1 MENTPENGNAK
12 ITPIQIHEAA
22 NDLEQ
27 VLNSTMGDE
36 ILSILSLD
44 DDQFTI
50 LAPGILQSFDQSVNN
65 PNDKIALTQAINASG
80 LKAEDLTG
88 SFDEICEE
96 IEKLDVSVQKRD
108 FLKSILGTIVNA
120 VNDTEGIS
128 KRNVRVAIELC
139 HPDAKIPQYAHIS
152 DSGVD
157 VYALEDITIRPG
169 ETALIPTG
177 IKVALPAGYELQV
190 RPKSGRALKT
200 KLRVANTP
208 GTIDQE
214 YRDEIKIIIENVES
228 PIKDITYE
236 EVMNCETGMVDHL
249 KITSIEYGSSFT
261 IGKGEKF
268 CQLVL
273 AEVPKISFYRVEN
286 VLEIDENNRNGGFG
300 SSSIY
305 DKNDERY
312 GTDLNG
318 GEEDG
323 TN

>member
-1 MENTPENGNAK
+1 MENENTPENAK
-12 ITPIQIHEAA
+12 ITPIQIHEAVD
-22 NDLEQ
+22 DLEQ
-27 VLNSTMGDE
+27 VLSSTMGDE

-65 PNDKIALTQAINASG
+65 PNDKITLTQAINASG

-88 SFDEICEE
+88 NFNEICEE

-108 FLKSILGTIVNA
+108 FLKGILGTIVNA

-128 KRNVRVAIELC
+128 KRNVQVAIELC
-139 HPDAKIPQYAHIS
+139 HPNAKIPQYAHIS

-157 VYALEDITIRPG
+157 VYALDDITIKPG
-169 ETALIPTG
+169 ETVLVPTG

-214 YRDEIKIIIENVES
+214 YRDEIKIIIENVEP

-236 EVMNCETGMVDHL
+236 EVTNCETGMVDHL

-273 AEVPKISFYRVEN
+273 AEVPKIAFFRVDS
-286 VLEIDENNRNGGFG
+286 VLEVDENNRKGGFG

-305 DKNDERY
+305 DKNDSRY
-312 GTDLNG
+312 GTDLL
-318 GEEDG
+318 
-323 TN
+323 

>member
-1 MENTPENGNAK
+1 MENTPENENAK

-22 NDLEQ
+22 SDLEQ

-139 HPDAKIPQYAHIS
+139 HPDAKIPQYSSIHDA
-152 DSGVD
+152 GAD
-157 VYALEDITIRPG
+157 VYAIEDVTIKPG
-169 ETALIPTG
+169 ETKVIPTG
-177 IKVALPAGYELQV
+177 FKIALPPGFAILV
-190 RPKSGRALKT
+190 HPRSGLSAKT
-200 KLRVANTP
+200 KMRIANSI
-208 GTIDQE
+208 GLCDAG
-214 YRDEIKIIIENVES
+214 YRDEYKILIENIEP
-228 PIKDITYE
+228 PIKDISYSFNADGT
-236 EVMNCETGMVDHL
+236 V
-249 KITSIEYGSSFT
+249 KIESILHGSDIT
-261 IGKGEKF
+261 ISKGQRIA
-268 CQLVL
+268 QLRLV
-273 AEVPKISFYRVEN
+273 EVPKMAFYRVDNILEVDKEN
-286 VLEIDENNRNGGFG
+286 RGGGLGHSGNF
-300 SSSIY
+300 
-305 DKNDERY
+305 
-312 GTDLNG
+312 
-318 GEEDG
+318 
-323 TN
+323 